1 MIPNTIN
8 FLQITLI
15 MQSLLLFDFNDH
27 ADISTWQVVNDNVM
41 GGRSKSAFHLNDVG
55 HGVFEG
61 TVSLENNGGFASV
74 RHRFNAI
81 TNKECQ
87 NVAIRLK
94 GDGKRYQFRV
104 KSTLDQRHSYI
115 AYFETSGAWQ
125 TVILPLENL
134 YPTYRGQNLDLP
146 NFDGESLSEIAFLIG
161 NKKAEAFHLEM
172 DWIRLQ

>member
-1 MIPNTIN
+1 MHP
-8 FLQITLI
+8 
-15 MQSLLLFDFNDH
+15 LLLFDFNGH
-27 ADISTWQVVNDNVM
+27 ADISAWQVVNDDVM
-41 GGRSKSAFHLNDVG
+41 GGRSQAAVHLNGAG

-61 TVSLENNGGFASV
+61 KVSLENNGGFASV
-74 RHRFNAI
+74 RHRFEAI

-104 KSTLDQRHSYI
+104 KSTLGQRHSYV

-125 TVILPLENL
+125 TVILPLQTL
-134 YPTYRGQNLDLP
+134 YPAFRGQKLALP
-146 NFDGESLSEIAFLIG
+146 NFDGKSLSEIAFLIG
-161 NKKAEAFHLEM
+161 NKKAEAFHLEL

>member
-1 MIPNTIN
+1 
-8 FLQITLI
+8 
-15 MQSLLLFDFNDH
+15 MQSLLLFDFNDN

-41 GGRSKSAFHLNDVG
+41 GGRSQAAFNLNDKG

-61 TVSLENNGGFASV
+61 KVSLENNGGFASV
-74 RHRFNAI
+74 RHRFDAI
-81 TNKECQ
+81 VNKDCQ

-104 KSTLDQRHSYI
+104 KSTLDQRHSYV

-125 TVILPLENL
+125 TVVLPFETL
-134 YPTYRGQNLDLP
+134 YPAFRGQKLALP
-146 NFDGESLSEIAFLIG
+146 NFDGKNLSEIAFLIG
-161 NKKAEAFHLEM
+161 NKNAETFHLEI